1 MGNCFACCDDCEV
14 SGFFFLTNIFI
25 LRLANT
31 VLTTSESRFLKSLN
45 SAKLL
50 VYLKPLTEFDK
61 GGTIFSVDLDRT
73 VVLVQ
78 KIDEPW

>member
-1 MGNCFACCDDCEV
+1 VD
-14 SGFFFLTNIFI
+14 FFFLTNIFI

-31 VLTTSESRFLKSLN
+31 VLTSESRFLKSLN